1 MESAEGTAVTAR
13 PALSPAIAGMLVISL
28 LTTTA
33 PAKGSAPTGDST
45 PTPAPLLAAAC
56 ANCHGAEGRGAWPIA
71 SIAGR
76 PYIELLR
83 QLTAYRNGDHLD
95 DATVMPRLM
104 AGYSEADIEVL
115 AHWFSALPATPSDTS
130 DTTAENRP

>member
-13 PALSPAIAGMLVISL
+13 PALSPAIAGMLFISL
-28 LTTTA
+28 LTMTA

-76 PYIELLR
+76 PFTELLR
-83 QLTAYRNGDHLD
+83 QLTAYRDGDFLD

-104 AGYSEADIEVL
+104 AGYSEADIDAL
-115 AHWFSALPATPSDTS
+115 ARWFSALPAG
-130 DTTAENRP
+130 AENRPATTTEATP